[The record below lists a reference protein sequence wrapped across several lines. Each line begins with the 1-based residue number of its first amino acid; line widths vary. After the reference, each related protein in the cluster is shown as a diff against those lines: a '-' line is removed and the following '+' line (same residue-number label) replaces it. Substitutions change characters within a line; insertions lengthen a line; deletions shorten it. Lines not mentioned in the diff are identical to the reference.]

1 VKDKEIIALINLL
14 EDPDEQVYNAVTSK
28 IRERGIEAI
37 PSLEKA
43 WESSLNQ
50 ELQQK
55 IEELIQE
62 IQFSSIKNE
71 LKHWISGGGE
81 NLLYGSYIVARYQYP
96 DLYFSEIEEQ
106 IENLRK
112 EVWIELH
119 DNLTALEKVRVINH
133 ILFAINK
140 YSRNSSNFY
149 SPRNSY
155 INQVLETRKGNP
167 ISLSII
173 YSAVARRLD
182 LPIYG
187 VNLPLNYILAYMDPH
202 FEDDPNGVLFYINP
216 YNRGT
221 VLSKKDIDKFL
232 HQQKLEPRR
241 EYYVPCSN
249 IITIERVIRNL
260 LFSYEKLGYT
270 DKVREITMLLN
281 VIQEDKDQLL

>member
-1 VKDKEIIALINLL
+1 MKDKEIIALINLL
-14 EDPDEQVYNAVTSK
+14 EDPDDTVYKAVTEK
-28 IRERGIEAI
+28 IREKGVEAI
-37 PSLEKA
+37 PSLERA

-62 IQFSSIKNE
+62 IQFNEVRSE
-71 LKHWISGGGE
+71 LKQWLTTGASD
-81 NLLYGSYIVARYQYP
+81 LLYGAYIVAKYQYP
-96 DLYFSEIEEQ
+96 DLYFSEIEQQ
-106 IENLRK
+106 IEAFKK

-133 ILFAINK
+133 VLFANNK
-140 YSRNSSNFY
+140 FTRNSTNFY

-167 ISLSII
+167 ISLSIV
-173 YSAVARRLD
+173 YSSIASRLD
-182 LPIYG
+182 LPVYG

-221 VLSKKDIDKFL
+221 VLSKKDIDNFL
-232 HQQKLEPRR
+232 YQQKLEPRKH
-241 EYYVPCSN
+241 YYVPCSN
-249 IITIERVIRNL
+249 AVTIERIIRNL

-270 DKVREITMLLN
+270 DKAREINNLIRI
-281 VIQEDKDQLL
+281 VQEHTQQL

>member
-1 VKDKEIIALINLL
+1 MKDKEIIALINLL
-14 EDPDEQVYNAVTSK
+14 EDPDDQVYRAVTNK
-28 IRERGIEAI
+28 IRERGVEAI
-37 PSLEKA
+37 PSLERA

-62 IQFSSIKNE
+62 IQFNSVKVDLRN
-71 LKHWISGGGE
+71 WISSGGE
-81 NLLYGSYIVARYQYP
+81 NLLYGAYIVSKYQYP

-106 IENLRK
+106 IESIKK

-119 DNLTALEKVRVINH
+119 DNLTALEKIRVINH
-133 ILFAINK
+133 ILFAVNK
-140 YSRNSSNFY
+140 FSRNSTNFY

-155 INQVLETRKGNP
+155 LNQVLETRKGNP

-173 YSAVARRLD
+173 YASVAQKLD
-182 LPIYG
+182 LPVFG
-187 VNLPLNYILAYMDPH
+187 VNLPLNYVLAYMDPH

-221 VLSKKDIDKFL
+221 VLSKKDIDNFL
-232 HQQKLEPRR
+232 YQQKLQPKKD
-241 EYYVPCSN
+241 YYVPCSN
-249 IITIERVIRNL
+249 TISIERVIRNL

-270 DKVREITMLLN
+270 DKVNEINALLQI
-281 VIQEDKDQLL
+281 IQQDRDQQL